1 MPPSPDEVE
10 DPIKKAERKSLEKIV
25 LNTMVHNECG
35 RNNPQSPC
43 MENGRCSKSFPKDF
57 QKETSVDPDNYYATY
72 RRRSPADGGR
82 TINHNGRIIDN
93 SWVIPYNPYLSR
105 RYDCHINVERCAS
118 PKAAK
123 YLYKYV
129 TKGNDRARVATEV
142 EGEPRDEI
150 RDYQDLRSVG
160 SSEATWHIMGF
171 PITSNKPAVMAMR
184 VHLKEQQ
191 QVVFDVN
198 TEADALENQRE
209 TELTAFFKY
218 NQTLT
223 DADYKPMYIEMPEQH
238 VYDKKEKEWRL
249 RKRGAPSVGRV
260 HQINPVAGD
269 VYYLRVLLHDDHSSG
284 KTSFEDMLTLPDG
297 RVCETYKQVCLE
309 LGLLDDDAE
318 WHGLFESLALTSLC
332 HQLRETFVI
341 VIMFEN
347 PADPLALFEEF
358 WPTWCDDIEHKHRQN
373 TGEDLTEAQKK
384 TLVLLDLELELQSHE
399 KQLSD
404 YGLPVP
410 TPAELEDVQNVR
422 SVHSGVAREE
432 LDYEVQ
438 VETDLVAVRQPT
450 FLAEQQDIFHTAIA
464 SVQSKDQL
472 LLFIDATGGCGKTYL
487 LNTILSAVRI
497 IDGGSTALAMATT
510 GIAANLL
517 RLGRT
522 FHSRLKAPLTPT
534 EESTLQISAQS
545 DLAQLVRDCK
555 IMMIDE
561 ATMLDRYQLEA
572 LDRTLRDLMD
582 HDGPFGGKTLILAG
596 DFGQCLPVVKGAS
609 KSDTVRRCINQ
620 SLLWKCFR
628 IMQLSVNMRVHRNRL
643 NM

>member
-1 MPPSPDEVE
+1 M
-10 DPIKKAERKSLEKIV
+10 
-25 LNTMVHNECG
+25 
-35 RNNPQSPC
+35 
-43 MENGRCSKSFPKDF
+43 
-57 QKETSVDPDNYYATY
+57 
-72 RRRSPADGGR
+72 
-82 TINHNGRIIDN
+82 
-93 SWVIPYNPYLSR
+93 
-105 RYDCHINVERCAS
+105 
-118 PKAAK
+118 
-123 YLYKYV
+123 
-129 TKGNDRARVATEV
+129 
-142 EGEPRDEI
+142 
-150 RDYQDLRSVG
+150 
-160 SSEATWHIMGF
+160 
-171 PITSNKPAVMAMR
+171 
-184 VHLKEQQ
+184 
-191 QVVFDVN
+191 
-198 TEADALENQRE
+198 
-209 TELTAFFKY
+209 
-218 NQTLT
+218 
-223 DADYKPMYIEMPEQH
+223 
-238 VYDKKEKEWRL
+238 YDKKEKEWRL

-438 VETDLVAVRQPT
+438 VETDLVAVQQPT

-464 SVQSKDQL
+464 SVQSKEQL
-472 LLFIDATGGCGKTYL
+472 LMFIDATGGCGKTYL

-497 IDGGSTALAMATT
+497 MDGGSTALAMATT

-545 DLAQLVRDCK
+545 DLAQLVSDCK

-561 ATMLDRYQLEA
+561 ATMLDRYLLEA
-572 LDRTLRDLMD
+572 LDRTLKDLMD
-582 HDGPFGGKTLILAG
+582 VEGPFGGKTLILAG

-620 SLLWKCFR
+620 SLLWRHFR
-628 IMQLSVNMRVHRNRL
+628 VMQLSVNMRVHRDRL
-643 NM
+643 NS